1 MPHLPLDLLRIG
13 AQELGIEL
21 NDGQLEKFERYA
33 EILVETNRKL
43 NLTRI
48 TDPRDIVT
56 HHYLDSLTCLAA
68 ANVPGGS
75 KCIDIGTGA
84 GFPGIPI
91 AIARPDL
98 DLTLMDS
105 VKKKLDFI
113 KRAAENIG
121 LDNVQLVNLRA
132 EDAGRDAR
140 YREQYDIA
148 WARAVSEMKVL
159 VELCLPL
166 VRVGGHFVAQKS
178 SDVDEEIC
186 SARPIIGQLGAKV
199 ERDLR
204 IQVSG
209 TDIVRRL
216 IVLAKKQST
225 PGMFPRSFSRIT
237 KGA

>member
-159 VELCLPL
+159 AELCLPL

-204 IQVSG
+204 IQVPG